1 MTAPHAAPAEVTQ
14 DFSDHQG
21 IWVYVQHRKGEA
33 APVAW
38 QLLGVGRQMAEQ
50 VGVPISAVVL
60 GHNVK
65 HLCDE
70 AFAYG
75 ADSVYYIDD
84 PVLDDYRT
92 QAYSHGVARLIKKHK
107 PEVVLYGSTIHGR
120 DVAGAVA
127 TLVKTGLAAD
137 ATQLSIEDE
146 GHLLHASRPDFGGK
160 LMSTILCKRHRPQM
174 ATCRPG
180 VFPTPD
186 RQEGR
191 TGEVITEELGLR
203 EEEVLTKVIEF
214 IPETKHVD
222 LSNAEII
229 VSGGR
234 GLGGPKSFDMMF
246 ELAEALGGVVGA
258 SRAAVMAGWIP
269 YQHQVGQ
276 TGQTVRPRIY
286 VACGISGAIQHLVG
300 MQESDVI
307 IAINSDP
314 EAPIFK
320 SADYAIVGDMFKI
333 IPALTKTLRE
343 RLAQS
348 NGRDH
353 KVEVAFIEG
362 EDEPVENEEER
373 AG

>member
-1 MTAPHAAPAEVTQ
+1 MTAPTAAPTEAAR
-14 DFSDHQG
+14 DFSDHKG
-21 IWVYVQHRKGEA
+21 IWVYVQHRAGVA

-38 QLLGVGRQMAEQ
+38 QLLGVGRTMAQQ
-50 VGVPISAVVL
+50 VGVPVAAVVL
-60 GHNVK
+60 GSNVK

-70 AFAYG
+70 AIANG
-75 ADSVYYIDD
+75 ADTVYYIDD
-84 PVLDDYRT
+84 PVLNDYRT
-92 QAYSHGVARLIKKHK
+92 QPYAYGMASLIRKYK

-127 TLVKTGLAAD
+127 TMVKTGLAAD
-137 ATQLSIEDE
+137 ATQLEIEEE

-186 RQEGR
+186 PDPARK
-191 TGEVITEELGLR
+191 GEVISESLGLT
-203 EEEVLTKVIEF
+203 EDDVLTRVLEF
-214 IPETKHVD
+214 IPETRHVD

-234 GLGGPKSFDMMF
+234 GLGGPKSFDILYD
-246 ELAEALGGVVGA
+246 LAEAVSGVVGA

-269 YQHQVGQ
+269 YQHQIGQ

-286 VACGISGAIQHLVG
+286 IACGISGAIQHLVG
-300 MQESDVI
+300 MQESDII

-314 EAPIFK
+314 EAPILK
-320 SADYAIVGDMFKI
+320 MADYGIVGDMFQI
-333 IPALTKTLRE
+333 VPALTRRLKE
-343 RLAQS
+343 RLAAT
-348 NGRDH
+348 GGPVGDAPT
-353 KVEVAFIEG
+353 VVFVDEAEG
-362 EDEPVENEEER
+362 EQEEQ